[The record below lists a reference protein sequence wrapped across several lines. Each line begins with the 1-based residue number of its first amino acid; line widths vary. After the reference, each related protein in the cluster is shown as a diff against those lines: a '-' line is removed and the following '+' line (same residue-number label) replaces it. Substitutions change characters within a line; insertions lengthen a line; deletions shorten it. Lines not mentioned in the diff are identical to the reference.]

1 MRRFLSLRSKI
12 FLYIFIFMAIP
23 IIAITYIANKM
34 SANSLLEQT
43 RINDLQTIGCLQES
57 TDTLLD
63 SVESLGS
70 IIASDQSVQEYLS
83 ASYSLSREQPDAYY
97 SLDFGTLAAPYLNSA
112 DFLLGASLL
121 NTDFAFVGEQR

>member
-23 IIAITYIANKM
+23 IIVITYIANKI

-63 SVESLGS
+63 SVESLSG
-70 IIASDQSVQEYLS
+70 IIARDQSVKDYLS
-83 ASYSLSREQPDAYY
+83 SSYSLVHEQPDAYA
-97 SLDFGTLAAPYLNSA
+97 SLDFGILAAPICRLRIFCWA
-112 DFLLGASLL
+112 P
-121 NTDFAFVGEQR
+121 AF

>member
-83 ASYSLSREQPDAYY
+83 ASYSLSREQPDAY
-97 SLDFGTLAAPYLNSA
+97 
-112 DFLLGASLL
+112 
-121 NTDFAFVGEQR
+121 